1 MKIIESGN
9 EDILDGDDEVEE
21 DDEDISFGDDSATDL
36 LGLESPMNMR
46 KENKTVVQIK
56 KEDNHFSN
64 ETVSDDGDE
73 YSDDDKELFVNED
86 VQEAPPTP
94 EPEEI
99 EVMEE
104 IVDEGGNALDVEES
118 YEDDA
123 MEFITDSR
131 TIKRGGIVNA

>member
-1 MKIIESGN
+1 MAGGGTRS
-9 EDILDGDDEVEE
+9 
-21 DDEDISFGDDSATDL
+21 
-36 LGLESPMNMR
+36 SPR
-46 KENKTVVQIK
+46 RRK
-56 KEDNHFSN
+56 KEVN
-64 ETVSDDGDE
+64 
-73 YSDDDKELFVNED
+73 DDDKELFVNED